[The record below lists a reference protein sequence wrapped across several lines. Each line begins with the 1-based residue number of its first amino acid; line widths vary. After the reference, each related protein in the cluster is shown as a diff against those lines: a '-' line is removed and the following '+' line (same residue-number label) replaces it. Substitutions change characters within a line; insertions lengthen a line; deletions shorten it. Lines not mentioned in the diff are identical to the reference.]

1 MNRLDAMEL
10 EAIDRRLEK
19 GEGCVCGRTKEELEL
34 LDKGSKSKI
43 VTHREFRRMRKIRA
57 TGVLMDLTGQNP
69 RIPVRPLLPTLV
81 PEDQVPGQS
90 ST

>member
-10 EAIDRRLEK
+10 EAIERRLEK
-19 GEGCVCGRTKEELEL
+19 GEGCVCGRTKEELQL
-34 LDKGSKSKI
+34 LDKASKSKI
-43 VTHREFRRMRKIRA
+43 VTIGTHHEFGRMRKIRE

-69 RIPVRPLLPTLV
+69 R
-81 PEDQVPGQS
+81 QA